1 MVRDLPNSVKL
12 PVGLVLNSYYLSRV
26 TGDYWE
32 DSLIKQYNN
41 IKELPSR
48 IRIVFF
54 QKILITTCDIDTSRA
69 LIFVELLGKDASEL
83 RRSLIKLKSTHDFS
97 LLNNLQKKIVIDW
110 IEDLNIVESLN
121 HQSSGGSFDKM
132 VE

>member
-1 MVRDLPNSVKL
+1 M
-12 PVGLVLNSYYLSRV
+12 
-26 TGDYWE
+26 
-32 DSLIKQYNN
+32 IKQYNN